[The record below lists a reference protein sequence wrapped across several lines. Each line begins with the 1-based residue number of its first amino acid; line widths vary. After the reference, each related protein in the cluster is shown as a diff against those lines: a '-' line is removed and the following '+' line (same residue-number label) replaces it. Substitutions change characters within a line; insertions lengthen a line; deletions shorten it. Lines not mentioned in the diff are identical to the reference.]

1 MTVTAAFR
9 SRGISLVEMLIAL
22 VILGMMAALSL
33 GGLRLGV
40 RTWETVGQRV
50 GTESRERI
58 VRTFLRGALS
68 QAMAVHGTRRDGGV
82 APHLLF
88 EGDEDKLSM
97 IAPLADH
104 LGLGGAQ
111 WIELSVEDAEDFETG
126 RRLVLA
132 RVPFDRQG
140 ADAAEPGEMERHVLL
155 EGLSAVRF
163 SYLRISEGGAREW
176 VGEWADEPFLP
187 ALVRLSVER
196 QGSAPPWPPLV
207 VPLRVTAASGGR

>member
-1 MTVTAAFR
+1 MTAVATSR

-40 RTWETVGQRV
+40 RTWENVDQRAEA
-50 GTESRERI
+50 ESRERI
-58 VRTFLRGALS
+58 VRAFLRRTLS
-68 QAMAVHGTRRDGGV
+68 QAMGIEVAGV
-82 APHLLF
+82 IPGDIAPLLF
-88 EGDEDKLSM
+88 EGNETRLAL

-111 WIELSVEDAEDFETG
+111 RIELSVEDAKNFEDG

-132 RVPFDRQG
+132 RTPFHPQDG
-140 ADAAEPGEMERHVLL
+140 DDAEWPQMDRHVLL
-155 EGLSAVRF
+155 DGVSAVRF
-163 SYLRISEGGAREW
+163 SYLRVSDDDVREW
-176 VGEWADEPFLP
+176 VGEWADEPSLP

-196 QGSAPPWPPLV
+196 QGPAPPWPPLV
-207 VPLRVTAASGGR
+207 VPLRVTAAPGGR